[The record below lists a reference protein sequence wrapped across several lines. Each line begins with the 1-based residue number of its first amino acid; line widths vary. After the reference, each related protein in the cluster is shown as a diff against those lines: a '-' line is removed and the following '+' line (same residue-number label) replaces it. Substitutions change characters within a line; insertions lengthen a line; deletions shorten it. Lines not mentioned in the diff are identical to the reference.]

1 MKKRAQVSKIMT
13 ANPIT
18 VNTSNRVSEV
28 VDIFDR
34 ENIHHIPVVSGED
47 LLGIISKSDID
58 KISFVTNSQNEKA
71 NTAVYDNLEIQQIMT
86 SNVECIQAEDQ
97 IREAAEMLAQ
107 GNYHALPVMEGK
119 ELKGIVTSTDVI
131 QYLLEQY

>member
-18 VNTSNRVSEV
+18 VNTTNKVSEV
-28 VDIFDR
+28 VDIFQK
-34 ENIHHIPVVSGED
+34 ENIHHIPVVSGKN
-47 LLGIISKSDID
+47 LLGIISKTDID
-58 KISFVTNSQNEKA
+58 KISFVTNAQDQKA
-71 NTAVYDNLEIQQIMT
+71 NTAIYDNLQIEQIMT
-86 SNVECIQAEDQ
+86 NSVDSIQAEDQ

-107 GNYHALPVMEGK
+107 GKYHALPVMEGE